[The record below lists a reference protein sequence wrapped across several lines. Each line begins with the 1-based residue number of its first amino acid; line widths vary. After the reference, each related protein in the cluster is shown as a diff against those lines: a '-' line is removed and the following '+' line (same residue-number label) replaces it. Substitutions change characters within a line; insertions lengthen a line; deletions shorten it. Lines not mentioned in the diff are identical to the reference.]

1 MTRGGREPLVSTEE
15 NCTVIE
21 VTEDDIMNS
30 VKTIPKVKTLVSLLV
45 FRRPP
50 GITSF
55 TPRLIVQSE
64 FDTTEM
70 QEHDGA

>member
-45 FRRPP
+45 LRCP
-50 GITSF
+50 SF
-55 TPRLIVQSE
+55 LE
-64 FDTTEM
+64 
-70 QEHDGA
+70 